1 MSWLGA
7 TIYDRFTRRS
17 EQACLQ
23 NWRANLLAEV
33 RGDVLEV
40 GAGTGA
46 NMAHYPPAVERLVLV
61 EPDRYMRRKLSNKL
75 AASGRTNSADII
87 DRTLEKLD
95 LPDESFDFVVATLV
109 LCSVIDLDEALTEI
123 CRMIKPGGAFVFL
136 EHVAAEARPGRLKW
150 QRRLQPVWKRVAGN
164 CHLARNT
171 ASAILEAGFVIEA
184 VTRESMRKAAPLLRP
199 TVRGI
204 ARKPASQAPTM
215 TQ

>member
-61 EPDRYMRRKLSNKL
+61 EPDRYMRRKLSKKL
-75 AASGRTNSADII
+75 AASGRTNSVDII
-87 DRTLEKLD
+87 DRALEKLD

-184 VTRESMRKAAPLLRP
+184 VTRESMRKAAPVLRP

-204 ARKPASQAPTM
+204 ARKPAS
-215 TQ
+215 

>member
-61 EPDRYMRRKLSNKL
+61 EPDRYMRRKLSKKL

-184 VTRESMRKAAPLLRP
+184 VTRESMRKAAPVLRP

-204 ARKPASQAPTM
+204 ARKPAS
-215 TQ
+215 

>member
-23 NWRANLLAEV
+23 NWRASLLAGV

-184 VTRESMRKAAPLLRP
+184 VTRESMRKAAPVLRP

-204 ARKPASQAPTM
+204 ARKPAS
-215 TQ
+215 